1 MNEVELRRLVI
12 YHYNEAEKLKAS
24 LISHRLY
31 DELEKINDA

>member
-1 MNEVELRRLVI
+1 MNEIELRKLVI
-12 YHYNEAEKLKAS
+12 YHFNEAEKLKAS